1 MMAERNHFKAKIML
15 FGEYTVICGSMAL
28 IVPFD
33 RFSGKWVFGEPG
45 LDDALSLRPF
55 NDYLSRHQVLG
66 EVIDCAHFGKDIDE
80 GLHFESA
87 IPQGYGA
94 GSSGALVAA
103 VYHRY
108 GKQGV
113 ANNLQLKNTLAAM
126 ESFFHGQSSGLDPL
140 CSYLDAA
147 VLVQSDGTP
156 ETHVLAPQFD
166 RMGISL
172 LLVDT
177 KTTGKTGPLVGF
189 FKEQL
194 KQLRFFRMLNE
205 QVIPLTN
212 QSIAACLDNDP
223 ASLMDG
229 LNKIADFQFNH
240 LQPMIPDSCR
250 SLWQHG
256 RETGRFTLKLCGSG
270 GGGYLLCF
278 TQRAERTA
286 QEIAAAG
293 FEVISVGN

>member
-1 MMAERNHFKAKIML
+1 MMTGRNNFKAKIML

-28 IVPFD
+28 IMPFD

-45 LDDALSLRPF
+45 LDDALCLRPF
-55 NDYLSRHQVLG
+55 NDYLSRQQVLG
-66 EVIDCAHFGKDIDE
+66 NLIDCARFGKDIE
-80 GLHFESA
+80 NGLFFKSA

-108 GKQGV
+108 ARQVNENKPE
-113 ANNLQLKNTLAAM
+113 LKTILAAM

-147 VLVQSDGTP
+147 VVVQPDGTP
-156 ETHVLAPQFD
+156 ETLKLVPQFN

-189 FKEQL
+189 FREQL
-194 KQLRFFRMLNE
+194 KQLRFFRMLSE
-205 QVIPLTN
+205 QVIPFTN

-229 LNKIADFQFNH
+229 LNKIADFQFNF
-240 LQPMIPDSCR
+240 LQPMIPESCT

-256 RETGRFTLKLCGSG
+256 RKTGRFTLKLCGSG

-278 TQRAERTA
+278 TQQAELAAR
-286 QEIAAAG
+286 EIAAAG
-293 FEVISVGN
+293 FEVICVEN